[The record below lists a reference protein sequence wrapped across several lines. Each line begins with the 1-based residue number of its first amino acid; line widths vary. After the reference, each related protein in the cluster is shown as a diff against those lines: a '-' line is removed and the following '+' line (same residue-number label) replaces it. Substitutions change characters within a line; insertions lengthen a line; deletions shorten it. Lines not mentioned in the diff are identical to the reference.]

1 MMRLSSAISFVFA
14 CSSALF
20 ACGGAAAPA
29 QSPDGSETPPEPAP
43 IAESTATSDASGAAA
58 TDESWEGEA
67 EATGVAPATGEAT
80 GAGETRTTEVIA
92 KIVKDNR
99 KPFRDCYEKGTKD
112 LPDVEGTLTLH
123 FVLDPSGKVKVAVA
137 ELNQERSTIK
147 APPVVDCAIAVLKS
161 LKFPPSSR
169 GMDSSV
175 NYPFDFKR

>member
-1 MMRLSSAISFVFA
+1 MKRLLPAISFVFA
-14 CSSALF
+14 SSMLF

-29 QSPDGSETPPEPAP
+29 QSPDAAAASPDPAP
-43 IAESTATSDASGAAA
+43 VAESDATRDAATATAP
-58 TDESWEGEA
+58 DETWEGEA
-67 EATGVAPATGEAT
+67 EATGVAPSGEAGGT
-80 GAGETRTTEVIA
+80 GETRTTEVIA
-92 KIVKDNR
+92 KIIKDNR

-112 LPDVEGTLTLH
+112 LPDLEGTLTLH
-123 FVLDPSGKVKVAVA
+123 FVLDPTGKIKVA

-147 APPVVDCAIAVLKS
+147 APPVVDCAIAVLKG